1 MRDKIDGS
9 KMISGQVRLFKTP
22 DSDFGSKV
30 RQMLRRRHPDP
41 AHPRYA
47 HGWVPQ
53 DWDAVTGWMH
63 NDILYEWGTIF
74 ASLLMRKGLNY
85 GIGGMYIEFENV
97 ASPGDPVSAPT
108 VTRNADE
115 GVEYY
120 NALSG
125 SGDRDYLRVP
135 LIASSLGISD
145 ATNFPKGNEPSFFAQ
160 TTGVEGVHGK
170 TFSDAVNS
178 TVFGG
183 ALVAFVDETDP
194 TQDLVLS
201 RFYAEVA
208 SQQVKLSTGQVG
220 FQWKLTLN

>member
-1 MRDKIDGS
+1 MRDKIDGA
-9 KMISGQVRLFKTP
+9 KMISGQVRMFSVP
-22 DSDFGSKV
+22 QVSFRAQV
-30 RQMLRRRHPDP
+30 ARMIHRRHPDP

-47 HGWVPQ
+47 HGWVPR
-53 DWDAVTGWMH
+53 DWEPTTTFMSNEV
-63 NDILYEWGTIF
+63 LYEWGTIF
-74 ASLLMRKGLNY
+74 AKLLMRNGLNY
-85 GIGGMYIEFENV
+85 GIGGMYVEFENV
-97 ASPGDPVSAPT
+97 ASPGDPVSAPI

-125 SGDRDYLRVP
+125 SGNRDYLRVP
-135 LIASSLGISD
+135 LIAASLGISD

-160 TTGVEGVHGK
+160 TTGVAGVHGK
-170 TFSDAVNS
+170 AFSDVANS